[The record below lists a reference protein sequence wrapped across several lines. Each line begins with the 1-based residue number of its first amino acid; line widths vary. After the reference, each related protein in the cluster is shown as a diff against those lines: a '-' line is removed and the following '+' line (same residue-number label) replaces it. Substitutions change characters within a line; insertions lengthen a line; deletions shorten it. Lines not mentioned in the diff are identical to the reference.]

1 MSEASIQAQAL
12 KIWRDIWHLAGEQ
25 WPPRDVPS
33 AWRVYE
39 CLKDALRERGVTES
53 QAIAFADDFFYR
65 DQSWGDLAHMGNHEQ
80 AIEDLSAALID
91 SELVALEAD

>member
-1 MSEASIQAQAL
+1 MYRVGIQAQAL
-12 KIWRDIWHLAGEQ
+12 KIWTEIWKLAGEQ
-25 WPPRDVPS
+25 WPPRDLPS

-39 CLKDALRERGVTES
+39 FLKDALTERGVSES

-65 DQSWGDLAHMGNHEQ
+65 EQSWGDLAHMGNHEQ

-91 SELVALEAD
+91 SELVALEGE